1 MRPLPSLALALLL
14 ALPGAV
20 PAASAPLFSTA
31 PSATARVAQVIDGDT
46 VVLASGAHL
55 RYIGIDAP
63 EVRKRVAGRWTLDPQ
78 PFSEAATWENRR
90 LVEGRT
96 VRLEFDAERNDRYGR
111 TLAYVFVGDVFVNAR
126 LVEMGLARAR
136 AYPPDT
142 RYRARLEAAQRAARA
157 AGRGLWGPP
166 EGSGGAR

>member
-1 MRPLPSLALALLL
+1 MRSLPPLALALLL

-20 PAASAPLFSTA
+20 PAASAPLTATA
-31 PSATARVAQVIDGDT
+31 PATTARVAQVIDGDT

-63 EVRKRVAGRWTLDPQ
+63 EVRRRVAGRWIEDPQ
-78 PFSEAATWENRR
+78 PFSEAATRENRR

-96 VRLEFDAERNDRYGR
+96 VRLEFDAERTDRYGR
-111 TLAYVFVGDVFVNAR
+111 TLAYVFVDDVFVNAT

-136 AYPPDT
+136 AYPPNT
-142 RYRARLEAAQRAARA
+142 RLQDRLKAAEGAARA

-166 EGSGGAR
+166 EATGHGR